1 MSVVHTQ
8 LLRLSGLGESA
19 PEVER
24 HLESWI
30 EASSPSQLI
39 GLIDPGALALLK
51 DAFSQAGGCEGTVW
65 LIDRQADE
73 LVACY
78 NSGEES
84 DLLVGFRQPVG
95 QGIIS
100 MVFAQ
105 QQPYCENDIEAS
117 VGHDD
122 TLDRKIAKHTTAM
135 IANDVGQSGVDAL
148 GLNLGVKLGLKI
160 AKKELRVAA
169 VDSALGPG
177 ETRIAGELP
186 PADPGRGIETISVE
200 DLANLR

>member
-8 LLRLSGLGESA
+8 LLRLSGLGDSA

-24 HLESWI
+24 QLESWI
-30 EASSPSQLI
+30 EASSPAQLV

-51 DAFSQAGGCEGTVW
+51 DAFAQAGGCEGTVW
-65 LIDRQADE
+65 LIDRPAGE

-78 NSGEES
+78 NSGDES
-84 DLLVGFRQPVG
+84 DRLVGFRQPVG

-105 QQPYCENDIEAS
+105 QQPYCENHIEAS
-117 VGHDD
+117 AGHDD

-135 IANDVGQSGVDAL
+135 IAVPFYFAFGLRGVISCVQLAEAPRAREGFRSADVETLARAANLVERLINGTLLTSLL
-148 GLNLGVKLGLKI
+148 GLGDG
-160 AKKELRVAA
+160 A
-169 VDSALGPG
+169 
-177 ETRIAGELP
+177 
-186 PADPGRGIETISVE
+186 
-200 DLANLR
+200 